1 MIIGESIRIALRAL
15 HANRLRSSLT
25 MLGIIIGVAS
35 VVTMGAVGAGAQ
47 AQIMQEIRS
56 LGANLLMV
64 QPGTINQGG
73 ARLAGGTSRNLSE
86 SDALAIADAIPLIE
100 VAAPSVRDSAQIVHG
115 NRNWNT
121 MVNGTTADY
130 FVAREWLLAEGRYF
144 SDEERGAIAKV
155 ALIGRTVADQL
166 FGTGSPV
173 GRRIRI
179 QNTPFEVIG
188 VLAEKGP
195 SGSGRDQDDIVFVP
209 ITTAKLRL
217 TGSAQQINREAVD
230 YILVKAVSDE
240 AMEPAGE
247 QIRGLLRQ
255 RHRLRPGQEDDF
267 RVSNP
272 EAAMN
277 ARREAG
283 QTISWL
289 LAAIASVS
297 LAVGGISIM
306 NIMLVSVT
314 ERTREIGLRLSVG
327 ARPKDV
333 RNQFIIEAVT
343 LCLLGGVAGI
353 LFGILCA
360 ILVAK
365 FSGWPVFIS
374 PSTLLFAVGFAGAVG
389 LFFGYYPALKASR
402 MDPIQALRFE

>member
-1 MIIGESIRIALRAL
+1 MNIGENVRIAFRALRA
-15 HANRLRSSLT
+15 NKLRSTLT

-47 AQIMQEIRS
+47 AQIMEEIRS

-64 QPGTINQGG
+64 RPGAGREGG
-73 ARLAGGTSRNLSE
+73 VRLAGGTSRTLSE
-86 SDALAIADAIPLIE
+86 GDAGAIASEIPLVQ
-100 VAAPSVRDSAQIVHG
+100 VAAPSVRQSAQIVHG
-115 NRNWNT
+115 NRNWNA
-121 MVNGTTADY
+121 VINGTTYAY
-130 FVAREWLLAEGRYF
+130 FIAREWPMAEGRYF
-144 SDEERGAIAKV
+144 SEQEQQTAAKV

-166 FGTGSPV
+166 FEKKSPL
-173 GRRIRI
+173 GGKIRI

-195 SGSGRDQDDIVFVP
+195 SGSGRDQDDILFVP
-209 ITTAKLRL
+209 ISTAKLRL
-217 TGSAQQINREAVD
+217 TGSAGQVNREAVD
-230 YILVKAVSDE
+230 YILVKALSDE
-240 AMEPAGE
+240 AMAAAGD

-255 RHRLRPGQEDDF
+255 RHRLRPGQEADF

-272 EAAMN
+272 EAAMS

-283 QTISWL
+283 RTIAWL

-314 ERTREIGLRLSVG
+314 ERTREIGLRLAVG
-327 ARPKDV
+327 ARPRDV
-333 RNQFIIEAVT
+333 RNQFLIEAVT
-343 LCLLGGVAGI
+343 LCLLGGLIGI
-353 LFGILCA
+353 ALGIGFA
-360 ILVAK
+360 VLVAEL
-365 FSGWPVFIS
+365 SGWPIFIG
-374 PSTLLFAVGFAGAVG
+374 PGTLLFAVGFSGAVG

-402 MDPIQALRFE
+402 MDPIEALRFE